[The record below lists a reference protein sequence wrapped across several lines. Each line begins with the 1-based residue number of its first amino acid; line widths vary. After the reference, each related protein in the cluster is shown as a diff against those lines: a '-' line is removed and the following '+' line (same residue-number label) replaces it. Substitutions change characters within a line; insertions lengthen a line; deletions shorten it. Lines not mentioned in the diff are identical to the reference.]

1 MRKGEMTADSIHH
14 ETTSIRSAASQGSA
28 RVLVAVAMLALSA
41 SGASTASAGE
51 RPAAKDR
58 DAWSG
63 PYAGLVGSASRYAA
77 KGTTLKADGTV
88 GASASEEA
96 ASLDDRSFGAGV
108 FLGTRAR
115 FESGLVLGLETD
127 LSRLGHRS
135 KDVALV
141 NTANTWVGQPMAVI
155 DYTAD
160 WLGTARV
167 SAGLPV
173 GNVLFFATGG
183 AALASERQ
191 KRTQFVGNTATSLV
205 EVAFTES
212 DRAIRTGFAL
222 GGGVEWRF
230 ADAWSMRAE
239 YLHVRF
245 RDETFSF
252 PNARGGVIPTGGFLS
267 VQGRAAENGA
277 HLNLVRVG
285 VAYRF
290 GTTN

>member
-1 MRKGEMTADSIHH
+1 MTAAPIHR
-14 ETTSIRSAASQGSA
+14 ETTSTRSAASQASS
-28 RVLVAVAMLALSA
+28 RFLVAVAMLALSA
-41 SGASTASAGE
+41 AGASTVSAGE
-51 RPAAKDR
+51 RAAPKDR

-63 PYAGLVGSASRYAA
+63 HYAGLAGSASRYAT
-77 KGTTLKADGTV
+77 KGTTLRGDGSV
-88 GASASEEA
+88 GTNASEEA
-96 ASLDDRSFGAGV
+96 TSFDDRSFGAGV

-135 KDVALV
+135 RDVVRV
-141 NTANTWVGQPMAVI
+141 NSANTWVGQPVAI
-155 DYTAD
+155 LDYTAD

-173 GNVLFFATGG
+173 GNMLFFATGG

-191 KRTQFVGNTATSLV
+191 KRTQLVGNTVTSLV
-205 EVAFTES
+205 EVAFSES
-212 DRAIRTGFAL
+212 DRAIRTGVAL

-230 ADAWSMRAE
+230 ADAWSIRAE

-245 RDETFSF
+245 RDETFRF
-252 PNARGGVIPTGGFLS
+252 PDARGGVVPTGGFLS
-267 VQGRAAENGA
+267 VQGREAENGA
-277 HLNLVRVG
+277 HMNLVKVG